1 MPEQKDFLQRVYKV
15 TSRAGA
21 HALYQDW
28 AADYETV
35 VAENGYITPTRCAEA
50 LAAHVDD
57 LTVPLLDLGCGTGL
71 SGMAFR
77 EVGFTTIDG
86 ADFSTEM
93 LRQAAAKKGLYRCLI
108 AANLDAGLPGKPGA
122 YEHLAAVGIFSPNHA
137 PASLL
142 GAAIGGLPAGGCFV
156 FSLNDHCLAVSSYTA
171 GSIRSQLP
179 VRQRSFSTNTV
190 RICRNKILVQRSMF
204 CAAAKL
210 SGF

>member
-57 LTVPLLDLGCGTGL
+57 LTAPLLDLGCGTGL

-77 EVGFTTIDG
+77 EVSFTTIDG
-86 ADFSTEM
+86 TDFSTEM

-142 GAAIGGLPAGGCFV
+142 GAAIDGLPAGGCFV

-171 GSIRSQLP
+171 ALDQI
-179 VRQRSFSTNTV
+179 
-190 RICRNKILVQRSMF
+190 
-204 CAAAKL
+204 AAAGEAEIIFNEYGPHL
-210 SGF
+210 PEQDLGAEVSVLRRR

>member
-57 LTVPLLDLGCGTGL
+57 LTAPLLDLGCGTGL

-86 ADFSTEM
+86 TDFSTEM

-171 GSIRSQLP
+171 ALDQI
-179 VRQRSFSTNTV
+179 
-190 RICRNKILVQRSMF
+190 
-204 CAAAKL
+204 AAAGEAEIIFNEYGPHL
-210 SGF
+210 PEQDLGAEVYVLRRC

>member
-1 MPEQKDFLQRVYKV
+1 MPEQKEFLQRVYKV

-35 VAENGYITPTRCAEA
+35 VAANGYITPTRCAEA

-57 LTVPLLDLGCGTGL
+57 LTAPLFDLGCGTGL

-86 ADFSTEM
+86 TDFSTEM

-108 AANLDAGLPGKPGA
+108 AANLDVGLPGKPGA

-142 GAAIGGLPAGGCFV
+142 GAAIGGLPAGGCLV

-171 GSIRSQLP
+171 ALDQI
-179 VRQRSFSTNTV
+179 
-190 RICRNKILVQRSMF
+190 
-204 CAAAKL
+204 AAAGEAEIIFNEYGPHL
-210 SGF
+210 PEQDLGAEVYVLRRR

>member
-57 LTVPLLDLGCGTGL
+57 LTAPLLDLGCGTGL

-77 EVGFTTIDG
+77 EIGFTTIDG
-86 ADFSTEM
+86 TDFSTEM

-108 AANLDAGLPGKPGA
+108 AANLDAGLPGKTGA

-171 GSIRSQLP
+171 ALDQI
-179 VRQRSFSTNTV
+179 
-190 RICRNKILVQRSMF
+190 
-204 CAAAKL
+204 AAAGEAEIIFNEYGPHL
-210 SGF
+210 PEQDLGAEVYVLRRR